1 MQQFPLIKQTS
12 KIYIAGHRG
21 LVGSSILRRFNADG
35 YKNIITRTSAELDLT
50 DQRAVGK
57 FFVVE
62 KPEFVFLAAA
72 RVGGIYANN
81 IYPAEFIY
89 QNLMIQTNIIHQ
101 SYLNKVKRLLFLGSS
116 CIYPKHCSQ
125 PMKEEYL
132 MTGLLEPTNSPYAVA
147 KIAGIEMCHS
157 YNRQYKTNYIPV
169 MPTNLYGP
177 NDNFDLKTSHV
188 LPALIRK
195 FHEAKI
201 KDQKEVLVWGTGTPR
216 REFLHVDDLADAC
229 VYLMNY
235 YDGTD
240 LINIGTGEDITIR
253 KLAELIG
260 QIVGFKGGI
269 SYDTSKP
276 DGMLRKLL
284 DVSTINALGWKSKIG
299 LEEGIRETYNWYVEN
314 GDVVGAG

>member
-12 KIYIAGHRG
+12 KLYIAGHRG
-21 LVGSSILRRFNADG
+21 LVGNTILCRLKADG

-101 SYLNKVKRLLFLGSS
+101 SYLHKVKRLLFLGSS

-188 LPALIRK
+188 LSALIRK
-195 FHEAKI
+195 FHEAKT
-201 KDQKEVLVWGTGTPR
+201 KDQKEVVVWGTGTPR

-284 DVSTINALGWKSKIG
+284 DVSKINALGWKSKIG

-314 GDVVGAG
+314 EDVVGSG

>member
-1 MQQFPLIKQTS
+1 MKQTS

>member
-21 LVGSSILRRFNADG
+21 LVGSAILRRLKADG

-101 SYLNKVKRLLFLGSS
+101 SYLHKVKRLLFLGSS

-188 LPALIRK
+188 LSALIRK

-201 KDQKEVLVWGTGTPR
+201 KDQKEIVVWGTGTPR

-284 DVSTINALGWKSKIG
+284 DVSKINALGWKSKIG

-314 GDVVGAG
+314 GDVVGSG

>member
-1 MQQFPLIKQTS
+1 
-12 KIYIAGHRG
+12 
-21 LVGSSILRRFNADG
+21 
-35 YKNIITRTSAELDLT
+35 
-50 DQRAVGK
+50 VGK

-101 SYLNKVKRLLFLGSS
+101 SYLHKVKRLLFLGSS

-188 LPALIRK
+188 LSALIRK
-195 FHEAKI
+195 FHEAKT
-201 KDQKEVLVWGTGTPR
+201 KDQKEVVVWGTGTPR

-284 DVSTINALGWKSKIG
+284 DVSKINALGWKSKIG

-314 GDVVGAG
+314 GDVVGSG